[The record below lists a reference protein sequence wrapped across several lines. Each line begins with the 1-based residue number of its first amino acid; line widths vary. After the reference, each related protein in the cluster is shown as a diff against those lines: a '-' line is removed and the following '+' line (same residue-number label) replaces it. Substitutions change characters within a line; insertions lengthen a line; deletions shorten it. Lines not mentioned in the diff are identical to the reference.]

1 MHARLLLFPKGFLQA
16 LISLVFV
23 FLKLKLTIH
32 ITRRGLVIF
41 SRTCNA
47 ESNPNEKF
55 ANWTRENFEDFILP
69 ILSKTDAINRTVR
82 D

>member
-1 MHARLLLFPKGFLQA
+1 MQDYCSSPKGFLQA

-23 FLKLKLTIH
+23 FLKLKLTTH
-32 ITRRGLVIF
+32 ITRRGLLRF
-41 SRTCNA
+41 SRTA
-47 ESNPNEKF
+47 ESNQNEKF
-55 ANWTRENFEDFILP
+55 ANWTKENFEDFFLP